1 MTLTG
6 ALPIIPTPRG
16 PTIRHSIQA
25 APALTMYALYTFLY
39 ALGLCAYVP
48 RTLWALVRGGRYSEG
63 LAQRLGQ
70 VPPELQEIE
79 PGAVWIHAV
88 SVGEVHAARGLIGH
102 LREVLPGVSMLLSTT
117 TSTGQSMAARSG
129 ADAHFFCPLDLP
141 GAIDSYLE
149 ALQPQSLLLVETEIW
164 PNLVHAC
171 HERGIPVAV
180 VNGRLS
186 AASLSRYRWL
196 GQWWRSVIGQVSVIC
211 ARTPR
216 EAARFRALGVPAG
229 RVFATGNLK
238 ADAAVLA
245 SPVETR
251 QALAEVLGV
260 GADDELLVAGCT
272 MPGEEDLVLKAFG
285 KTHKARPGI
294 RLLLAPRHPE
304 RFDQVAAAV
313 TASGWQ
319 CRRRSSG
326 GPDGA
331 EVLLLDTIGELPVA
345 YGLGIASFV
354 GGSMVPTGGHN
365 LLEPAVY
372 GQPVLFGPHMENFAA
387 LAEEFLQA
395 DAATV
400 VSDADELADAWMRL
414 LSDDEQRDEM
424 GSRARKVAFRDANA
438 GRRTARVLSALLS

>member
-1 MTLTG
+1 
-6 ALPIIPTPRG
+6 
-16 PTIRHSIQA
+16 
-25 APALTMYALYTFLY
+25 MYVIYTFLY
-39 ALGLCAYVP
+39 ALGLCAYAP
-48 RTLWALVRGGRYSEG
+48 RTLWALLRGGRYADG

-70 VPPELQEIE
+70 VPPDLQEIE

-88 SVGEVHAARGLIGH
+88 SVGEVHAARGLIRH
-102 LREVLPGVSMLLSTT
+102 LREMLPGVSMLLSTT
-117 TSTGQSMAARSG
+117 TSTGQSLAARSD

-141 GAIDSYLE
+141 GAVSAYLD
-149 ALQPQSLLLVETEIW
+149 ALRPQALLLVETEIW
-164 PNLVHAC
+164 PNLVRAC
-171 HERGIPVAV
+171 RERGIPVAV

-196 GQWWRSVIGQVSVIC
+196 GQWWRSVMGQVSVIC

-216 EAARFRALGVPAG
+216 EAARFRALGVPAE

-245 SPVETR
+245 SPIETR
-251 QALAEVLGV
+251 QALADVLHL
-260 GADDELLVAGCT
+260 GAGAELLVAGCT
-272 MPGEEDLVLKAFG
+272 MPGEEDLVLQAFA
-285 KTHKARPGI
+285 KTRKARPDI

-304 RFDQVAAAV
+304 RFDQVADAV

-395 DAATV
+395 GAATV
-400 VSDADELADAWMRL
+400 VSDADELADAWMTL
-414 LSDDEQRDEM
+414 LSNDEQREEM
-424 GSRARKVAFRDANA
+424 GSRARRVAFRDANA

>member
-1 MTLTG
+1 
-6 ALPIIPTPRG
+6 
-16 PTIRHSIQA
+16 
-25 APALTMYALYTFLY
+25 MYVLYTFLY
-39 ALGLCAYVP
+39 ALGLCAYAP
-48 RTLWALVRGGRYSEG
+48 RTLWALLRGGRYADG

-70 VPPELQEIE
+70 VPADLLEIE
-79 PGAVWIHAV
+79 TGAVWIHAV

-102 LREVLPGVSMLLSTT
+102 LRELLPGVPILLSTT
-117 TSTGQSMAARSG
+117 TSTGQSMAARSDV
-129 ADAHFFCPLDLP
+129 DAHFFCPLDLP
-141 GAIDSYLE
+141 IAVAAFLD
-149 ALQPQSLLLVETEIW
+149 ALQPRALLLVETEVW
-164 PNLVHAC
+164 PNMVRAC
-171 HERGIPVAV
+171 GTRGIPVAV

-196 GQWWRSVIGQVSVIC
+196 GQWWRSVLGQVSMIC

-216 EAARFRALGVPAG
+216 EAARFRALGAPAE

-245 SPVETR
+245 SPIETR
-251 QALAEVLGV
+251 RALADLLHLKAEAEV
-260 GADDELLVAGCT
+260 LVAGCT
-272 MPGEEDLVLKAFG
+272 MPGEEDLVLEAF
-285 KTHKARPGI
+285 ARTRTVCPDI

-304 RFDQVAAAV
+304 RFDQVAGSVA
-313 TASGWQ
+313 ASGWQ
-319 CRRRSSG
+319 CHRRTSG

-345 YGLGIASFV
+345 YGLGIVSFV

-387 LAEEFLQA
+387 LAEEFLEA
-395 DAATV
+395 GAARV
-400 VSDADELADAWMRL
+400 VSDADELADVWITL
-414 LSDDEQRDEM
+414 LSDDKQREEM

-438 GRRTARVLSALLS
+438 GRRTARVLLALLS